1 MDDLAHRNRISRLQ
15 LTRISA
21 FIKQLSGLDTKKRTP
36 IRDRR
41 ETKVPVVCMSSLA
54 RQPYV
59 QKVRCSGSS
68 PWVFNQ
74 AETKAREVNPE
85 LVPPE
90 DIASTQDPCHYN
102 MFTREQ
108 LATA

>member
-41 ETKVPVVCMSSLA
+41 KTKVPVVCMSIVGSLA

-59 QKVRCSGSS
+59 QKVWCSGSS

-74 AETKAREVNPE
+74 AETKAR
-85 LVPPE
+85 
-90 DIASTQDPCHYN
+90 
-102 MFTREQ
+102 
-108 LATA
+108 